1 MQVLRDRATI
11 ARLEDLDLRM
21 LIEWRI
27 RQIEESVPWD
37 AAILGPFIL
46 VEPGDNIDT
55 LLAAT
60 GIATVTDFEFVDE
73 HAHCYEAVWVVSDD
87 GYGVDLFIPKRADID
102 PQLLALCAAFAVP
115 ASPAE
120 PAT

>member
-1 MQVLRDRATI
+1 MRILRDRASI
-11 ARLEDLDLRM
+11 ARLEDIDLRT

-27 RQIEESVPWD
+27 RQIEASVPWD

-46 VEPGDNIDT
+46 VEPGDTLET

-60 GIATVTDFEFVDE
+60 GIAAVAEFEFVDE
-73 HAHCYEAVWVVSDD
+73 HAHYYEAVWIVSDD
-87 GYGVDLFIPKRADID
+87 GYGVDLFIPKRADTD
-102 PQLLALCAAFAVP
+102 PQLLALCAAFALP
-115 ASPAE
+115 ATPTE